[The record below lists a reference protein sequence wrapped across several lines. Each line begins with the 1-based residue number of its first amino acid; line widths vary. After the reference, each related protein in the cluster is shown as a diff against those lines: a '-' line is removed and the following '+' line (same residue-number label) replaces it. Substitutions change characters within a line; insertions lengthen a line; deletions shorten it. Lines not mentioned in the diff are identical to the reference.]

1 MLDPGRISSVQLIFL
16 FIINESATGFL
27 FPLPIA
33 AAVAGADAWLSG
45 LLTSVYGLLIA
56 VVCLSLAKR
65 FPSQVFTEYLPQVLG
80 KIPGKLLAAVF
91 SLVMLHACIISISQS
106 STYIHVVFFKETP
119 TFIIDIFFVIA
130 AVYGAYLGIEAIA
143 RQGNI
148 TLPFFILVA
157 FVVML
162 LFVKDL
168 DLNNLRPF
176 MENGVFQ
183 ILKGSGAIA
192 VWRGEI
198 FFLLMLYPYLNQP
211 EEAAKAAVIALI
223 FMGLLAALVFGEC
236 LALFGEQLTSQL
248 VFPMHNAA
256 RYISAGDIL
265 ERIDLYLVIFWIAIT
280 TVKLALFFHIASIAV
295 SSTLGL
301 KNYRLAVI
309 PVGVIAVIGSNA
321 FYNHNYLRLETF
333 IGQIMPVY
341 GGIIQ
346 LLLPGLV
353 LLVAVITKKG
363 GAGHG
368 PNQEQS
374 KPS

>member
-16 FIINESATGFL
+16 FIINDSAIGFL
-27 FPLPIA
+27 FPLSIA
-33 AAVAGADAWLSG
+33 TAVAGSDAWLSG
-45 LLTSVYGLLIA
+45 LLTSFYGLVVAL
-56 VVCLSLAKR
+56 VCLSLAKR

-80 KIPGKLLAAVF
+80 IIPGKLLAAVF
-91 SLVMLHACIISISQS
+91 SLVMVHACILSISQS

-119 TFIIDIFFVIA
+119 TLVLDIFFVIA
-130 AVYGAYLGIEAIA
+130 AAYGAFLGIEVIA

-148 TLPFFILVA
+148 ILPFFILIA
-157 FVVML
+157 LVVML
-162 LFVKDL
+162 LLVKDL
-168 DLNNLRPF
+168 DINNLRPF

-183 ILKGSGAIA
+183 VLKGSGSIA

-211 EEAAKAAVIALI
+211 EEAAKTAVIALI
-223 FMGLLAALVFGEC
+223 FMGLLAALIFGEC

-256 RYISAGDIL
+256 RYISAWDIL
-265 ERIDLYLVIFWIAIT
+265 ERIDLYPVIFWIAIT
-280 TVKLALFFHIASIAV
+280 TVKLALFFHITSIAV

-301 KNYRLAVI
+301 KNYRWALI
-309 PVGVIAVIGSNA
+309 PVGVITVIGSNIL
-321 FYNHNYLRLETF
+321 YDHNYLRLEAF
-333 IGQIMPVY
+333 ITQIAPVY

-346 LLLPGLV
+346 ILLPGLV

-363 GAGHG
+363 GDGSG
-368 PNQEQS
+368 SVQE
-374 KPS
+374 